1 MKPAVIALIVA
12 LVATPLMAQR
22 RPAAPQQPALGSD
35 IATKTLENGM
45 KIIVWPDHD
54 IPNVAMYTWYR
65 AGSRNEVPGITGLS
79 HFFEHMMFNG
89 SEKYGPGEFD
99 RVMEAAGGSNNA
111 YAADDVTV
119 YQNWFPRSALE
130 LIFDL
135 EADRMQNLALDPEMV
150 QSEREVVYSERRLR
164 IDNNNFGLLREQVQA
179 TAFIAHPYGQSGMGW
194 PSDIESWTM
203 EDLQSFYRTYYAP
216 NNATMI
222 VVGAVTPAEIFALA
236 EKYFAPIPAQDPPAP
251 VRTIEPRQLGER
263 RVTVEKEAQVPL
275 LQTVFHIGPATD
287 PRSEAL
293 DLLMAILTGGDSS
306 RLHRRLVDQERIAID
321 VDGWRPSAMD
331 PTLLWLSTTLT
342 PDADVARA
350 EAILNEEL
358 ARVVENGVT
367 AEELQKAKNIS
378 VANFWRTLKT
388 INGKAQ
394 ALGSFET
401 YQGDYARLFTAP
413 QRYEAVTR
421 EQIQEAASQ
430 IFTRTNRTVGLLLPQ
445 PPAPATGEES
455 R

>member
-1 MKPAVIALIVA
+1 MKLAAVTLIAA
-12 LVATPLMAQR
+12 LAAAPILAQR
-22 RPAAPQQPALGSD
+22 APVRAQTQALGSD
-35 IATKTLENGM
+35 IATRTLENGM

-89 SEKYGPGEFD
+89 SAKYGPGEFD

-135 EADRMQNLALDPEMV
+135 EADRMQNLALDPEII

-164 IDNNNFGLLREQVQA
+164 IDNDNFGLLREQLQA

-236 EKYFAPIPAQDPPAP
+236 DKYFAPIPAQDPPAP
-251 VRTIEPRQLGER
+251 VRTIEPPQLGER

-275 LQTVFHIGPATD
+275 LQMVFHIGPATD
-287 PRSEAL
+287 PRNEAL
-293 DLLMAILTGGDSS
+293 DLLMAILTQGDSS
-306 RLHRRLVDQERIAID
+306 RLHRRLVDQERLAIN
-321 VDGWRPSAMD
+321 VGGWRPDAMD
-331 PTLLWLSTTLT
+331 PTLLWLFATLT
-342 PDADVARA
+342 PDADIARA
-350 EAILNEEL
+350 EAVLNEEL
-358 ARVVENGVT
+358 ALVVANGVT
-367 AEELQKAKNIS
+367 DAELQKAKNIA
-378 VANFWRTLKT
+378 VASFWRTLKT

-394 ALGSFET
+394 ALGSFEN
-401 YQGDYARLFTAP
+401 YRGDYAGLFTAP

-445 PPAPATGEES
+445 PPAAVTEET